1 MDTKVTT
8 DNIPS
13 NLRVLVA
20 EDNPTN
26 LKVASLILRP
36 YVSIF
41 DSAVDGLNALE
52 KFKKNKY
59 DIIFMDVQ
67 MPFMDGY
74 EATKCIRDYE
84 AENSQEPVKIV
95 AMTANSMQDDI
106 ELCLNSGMDNYL
118 SKPFKRDDMLKILQS
133 LNLNL

>member
-1 MDTKVTT
+1 MDSKLLT
-8 DNIPS
+8 DNFPA

-26 LKVASLILRP
+26 LKVANLILRP
-36 YVSIF
+36 FVSLF
-41 DSAVDGLNALE
+41 DSAVDGVEAVK
-52 KFKKNKY
+52 KFKENKY

-67 MPFMDGY
+67 MPLMDGY

-84 AENSQEPVKIV
+84 TENNLKPVKIV
-95 AMTANSMQDDI
+95 AMTANAMQDDI

-118 SKPFKRDDMLKILQS
+118 SKPFKRDDMVRIIQS
-133 LNLNL
+133 LNL

>member
-1 MDTKVTT
+1 MDPKLIT
-8 DNIPS
+8 DNYPA

-26 LKVASLILRP
+26 LKVANLILRP
-36 YVSIF
+36 FVSIF
-41 DSAVDGLNALE
+41 DSAVDGLIALE
-52 KFKKNKY
+52 KFKRNKY

-67 MPFMDGY
+67 MPLMDGY

-84 AENSQEPVKIV
+84 AENNQEPVKIV
-95 AMTANSMQDDI
+95 AMTANAMQDDI

-118 SKPFKRDDMLKILQS
+118 SKPFKRDDMVRIIKS
-133 LNLNL
+133 LNF